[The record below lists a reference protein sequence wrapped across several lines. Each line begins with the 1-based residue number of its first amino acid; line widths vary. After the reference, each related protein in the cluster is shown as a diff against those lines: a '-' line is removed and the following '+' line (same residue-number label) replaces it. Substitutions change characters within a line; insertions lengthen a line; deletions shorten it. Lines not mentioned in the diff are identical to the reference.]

1 MARQERALIEAIAL
15 EPWGETTMRQLPKLD
30 IGIYPRSIT
39 CIIGSRSD
47 ILSTYLRALG
57 AVDSSRSG
65 ELFLFGR
72 PLSVIDRQKWRRLR
86 RRIGF
91 VTRQAPLLSVLNG
104 LENVLLPALY
114 HKLFPRKE
122 AEQRARE
129 LIARLHCTANLNLL
143 PAYLSDLERI
153 QLAIART
160 VILDPVVLFL
170 EEPYHELDVRDHEKI
185 NEFLL
190 DWAQQRTLV
199 MSTRNLHFVRNHA
212 TRIVFPGS
220 HSIYYFDSWHQ
231 LTESN
236 AEEVEEYLHHY
247 RELHEL

>member
-1 MARQERALIEAIAL
+1 M
-15 EPWGETTMRQLPKLD
+15 
-30 IGIYPRSIT
+30 
-39 CIIGSRSD
+39 
-47 ILSTYLRALG
+47 
-57 AVDSSRSG
+57 
-65 ELFLFGR
+65 
-72 PLSVIDRQKWRRLR
+72 
-86 RRIGF
+86 
-91 VTRQAPLLSVLNG
+91 
-104 LENVLLPALY
+104 
-114 HKLFPRKE
+114 
-122 AEQRARE
+122 
-129 LIARLHCTANLNLL
+129 
-143 PAYLSDLERI
+143 

-170 EEPYHELDVRDHEKI
+170 EEPYHELDVRDHERI